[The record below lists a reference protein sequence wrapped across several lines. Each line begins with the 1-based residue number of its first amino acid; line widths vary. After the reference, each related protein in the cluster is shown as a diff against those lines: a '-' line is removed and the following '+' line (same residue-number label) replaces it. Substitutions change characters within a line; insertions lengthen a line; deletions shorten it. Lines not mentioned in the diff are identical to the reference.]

1 MGRIEGTEHFRSVQ
15 RHETETVSHLA
26 MLRVDESLYFA
37 NARYLEDTVYALVA
51 SRPELEHVVLIC
63 SAVNLIDA
71 SALESLD
78 AINARL
84 EDSGV
89 TLHLA
94 EVKGPVMDRLKH
106 SDFLDDLTGRVFL
119 STYAAW
125 VELKRPSGSG

>member
-1 MGRIEGTEHFRSVQ
+1 MCIR
-15 RHETETVSHLA
+15 
-26 MLRVDESLYFA
+26 D
-37 NARYLEDTVYALVA
+37 RYTLVA
-51 SRPELEHVVLIC
+51 ERPQLRHTVLIC

-71 SALESLD
+71 SALESLE

-84 EDSGV
+84 KDSGV

-106 SDFLDDLTGRVFL
+106 SDFLETLTGRVFL

-125 VELKRPSGSG
+125 SALRPSMASSNEPMRPLG

>member
-1 MGRIEGTEHFRSVQ
+1 
-15 RHETETVSHLA
+15 
-26 MLRVDESLYFA
+26 
-37 NARYLEDTVYALVA
+37 VA

-84 EDSGV
+84 KDSGV

-94 EVKGPVMDRLKH
+94 EVKGPVMDRLKN
-106 SDFLDDLTGRVFL
+106 SDFLDDITGRVFL
-119 STYAAW
+119 STFAAW
-125 VELKRPSGSG
+125 SELNRKPDDAG